1 MDNNLLYK
9 SFASANSIVFCQ
21 LSGHLLLDNMKM
33 EKQRTGLSY
42 NKIFKKFRNN
52 GINGLYS
59 GFLPW
64 GALLG
69 YGKGFIVGG
78 VSYKL
83 KNYFNNKNYNSSIS
97 SIYTGLGSGI
107 CEAIYMNPIMIARN
121 KINLNQ
127 TKQINNRSFLD
138 EIKFSSRIL
147 KKNIK
152 KEGITS
158 LYNGCSLLIFRRSLD
173 WSSRFLFIDLLNNYY
188 KNLKN
193 RELNFKESS
202 FITMIGS
209 ASTTPI
215 TTPIDRV
222 LPILYTNGKNK
233 AFMIIKNKIKTE
245 GYKTFFSGLVF
256 RSISTGYYT
265 LFLFCIPKLLF

>member
-9 SFASANSIVFCQ
+9 SFVSANSILFCQ
-21 LSGHLLLDNMKM
+21 LSGHLLFDNMKM

-42 NKIFKKFRNN
+42 YKIFKRFKNN
-52 GINGLYS
+52 GVNGLYS

-64 GALLG
+64 GVLLG

-78 VSYKL
+78 ISYKL
-83 KNYFNNKNYNSSIS
+83 KNYFNNKEYNSSIS
-97 SIYTGLGSGI
+97 SIYTGFGSGI

-127 TKQINNRSFLD
+127 TKQKNNRSFLN
-138 EIKFSSRIL
+138 EIRFSSRIL

-152 KEGITS
+152 KKGILS

-173 WSSRFLFIDLLNNYY
+173 WSSRFLFVDLLNNYY

-193 RELNFKESS
+193 RELNFKESC

-215 TTPIDRV
+215 TTPIDRI
-222 LPILYTNGKNK
+222 LPILYTNGRDKT
-233 AFMIIKNKIKTE
+233 FMIIKNKIKTD

-256 RSISTGYYT
+256 RSISVGYYT
-265 LFLFCIPKLLF
+265 LFLFCVPKLLF

>member
-193 RELNFKESS
+193 KELNFKESS